1 MINILTEIKDTIMK
15 KPEVLAPIQD
25 FMSLNAAIEAGAD
38 AVFFGVRGYNM
49 RVNAKNFTVE
59 DLPEIAKIAHK
70 AQVKIYLALNI
81 IVYEEEI
88 EGMDAILVKA
98 KEAGVDAII
107 CWDLSVVRRA
117 KKIGLEVHLST
128 QASVSNSE
136 AALFYKEL
144 GISRIVLAREC
155 NIEQIT
161 EIRKKA
167 DIEIEAF
174 IHGAMCISVSG
185 RCFLSQFTTCKSANR
200 GECTQPCRRN
210 YMIKDTSS
218 DTEYEIGP
226 NYVLSPKDLCT
237 LPFIEKLVFSGID
250 SFKIEGRNKS
260 VEYVGAVTSA
270 YREIVD
276 FIWGNKD
283 NQEDDSFKKELE
295 EIKERLMKSVGA
307 VFNRGFSDGFYMG
320 RPLNEWANASGNVGT
335 EKKKELGKVTNF
347 YKKIEVVEFII
358 TTDEIVKIGD
368 EIYIQ
373 GQQTGTYRAVIESME
388 INHKKVQ
395 QAKQGDAI
403 AIKVSKQVHVND
415 LVYIIEKA

>member
-1 MINILTEIKDTIMK
+1 MK

-49 RVNAKNFTVE
+49 RVNAKNFTAE
-59 DLPEIAKIAHK
+59 DLHEIASIAHK
-70 AQVKIYLALNI
+70 AKVKIYLALNI

-88 EGMDAILVKA
+88 EGMEAILVKA
-98 KEAGVDAII
+98 KEAEVDAVI

-155 NIEQIT
+155 NLEQVK

-174 IHGAMCISVSG
+174 VHGAMCISVSG

-200 GECTQPCRRN
+200 GECTQPCRRS

-260 VEYVGAVTSA
+260 VEYVSAVTSA

-276 FIWGNKD
+276 FIWENKD
-283 NQEDDSFKKELE
+283 NQETDSFKKELE
-295 EIKERLMKSVGA
+295 EMKERLMKSVGA
-307 VFNRGFSDGFYMG
+307 VFNRGFSGGFYMG
-320 RPLNEWANASGNVGT
+320 KPLNEWANASGNVGS
-335 EKKKELGKVTNF
+335 EKKTELGKVINF
-347 YKKIEVVEFII
+347 YKKIDVVEINI
-358 TTDEIVKIGD
+358 TTDEKLKVGD
-368 EIYIQ
+368 EILIQ
-373 GQQTGTYRAVIESME
+373 GQNTGNFRTKVESME
-388 INHKKVQ
+388 IKHEKVTESLKGEAVAIKIDKKVH
-395 QAKQGDAI
+395 I
-403 AIKVSKQVHVND
+403 ND
-415 LVYIIEKA
+415 LVYKIVKVR